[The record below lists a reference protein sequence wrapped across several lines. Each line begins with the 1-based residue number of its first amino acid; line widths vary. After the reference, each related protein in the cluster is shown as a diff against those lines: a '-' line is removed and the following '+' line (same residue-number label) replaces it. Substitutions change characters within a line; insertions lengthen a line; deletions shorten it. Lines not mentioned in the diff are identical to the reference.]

1 MFRQNGQQLEISYK
15 TSRKLGTLR
24 AHPESTLSLPLVF
37 RFNAQNSNF
46 RLTISLVAEGNE
58 IGGETMDEKSLLE
71 LWNTKRSQVI
81 NAQIAPTLM
90 LVGVFVLAAYGKFET
105 ATDAAKY
112 LTIGVAAATGIL
124 AIISQYAT
132 IREAEILLVDL
143 KRIEKPSELSKK
155 IADSRGL
162 LSLSAIAMVGLGV
175 AVFALVVWAV
185 LG

>member
-1 MFRQNGQQLEISYK
+1 
-15 TSRKLGTLR
+15 
-24 AHPESTLSLPLVF
+24 
-37 RFNAQNSNF
+37 
-46 RLTISLVAEGNE
+46 
-58 IGGETMDEKSLLE
+58 MDEKSLLE

-90 LVGVFVLAAYGKFET
+90 LIGVFVMAALGMFK
-105 ATDAAKY
+105 DASDGAKY

-132 IREAEILLVDL
+132 IREAEVLLIDL
-143 KRIEKPSELSKK
+143 RRIEKPSELSKR
-155 IADSRGL
+155 IADSRGF
-162 LSLSAIAMVGLGV
+162 LSLSAIAIVGLGI

>member
-1 MFRQNGQQLEISYK
+1 
-15 TSRKLGTLR
+15 
-24 AHPESTLSLPLVF
+24 
-37 RFNAQNSNF
+37 
-46 RLTISLVAEGNE
+46 
-58 IGGETMDEKSLLE
+58 MDEKSLLE

-90 LVGVFVLAAYGKFET
+90 LIGVFVMAALGMFK
-105 ATDAAKY
+105 DASDGAKY

-132 IREAEILLVDL
+132 IREAEVLLVDL
-143 KRIEKPSELSKK
+143 KRVDKPSELSKK
-155 IADSRGL
+155 IAESRGF
-162 LSLSAIAMVGLGV
+162 LSLSAIAIVGLGI